1 MSAIEKYLS
10 ETYKPEESKL
20 AESCKKYI
28 TEHIIKRASG
38 ESPTIAKW
46 TRDFVLNHPLYKKDS
61 IVSEVI
67 FGLTDSDK
75 KTNSFQE
82 IGYDLVKAIY
92 AMTHGGDP
100 DKTVRQWRCNGFIL
114 ID

>member
-1 MSAIEKYLS
+1 MGQSKSFAIDSGDEYIQLSLYEFLVGKDGEYKGVMSAIEKYLS
-10 ETYKPEESKL
+10 EAYKPEESKL

-75 KTNSFQE
+75 KTNSF
-82 IGYDLVKAIY
+82 
-92 AMTHGGDP
+92 
-100 DKTVRQWRCNGFIL
+100 
-114 ID
+114 